1 MRVWMKLSPSF
12 WCREGVARVAVK
24 VTGIKEPSEVH
35 SRLLARLC
43 LGWLNFPWRCQEA
56 GC

>member
-12 WCREGVARVAVK
+12 WRREGVARVAVK
-24 VTGIKEPSEVH
+24 LTGIQEPSEVH